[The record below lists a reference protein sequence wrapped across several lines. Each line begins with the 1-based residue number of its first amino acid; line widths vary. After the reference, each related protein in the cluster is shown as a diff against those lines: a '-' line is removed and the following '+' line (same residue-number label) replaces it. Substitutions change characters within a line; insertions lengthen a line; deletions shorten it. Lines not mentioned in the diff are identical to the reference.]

1 MGFDV
6 MLHISLPQ
14 SRLKQKLARNEVE
27 SNPRGHSKNDYP
39 TVGVIVHASKLF
51 KIASPPCAKIE
62 TPRLSARVG

>member
-1 MGFDV
+1 MLRRTYPYLSLDLSRNLLV
-6 MLHISLPQ
+6 M
-14 SRLKQKLARNEVE
+14 KLRATQ
-27 SNPRGHSKNDYP
+27 GAHSKNDYP